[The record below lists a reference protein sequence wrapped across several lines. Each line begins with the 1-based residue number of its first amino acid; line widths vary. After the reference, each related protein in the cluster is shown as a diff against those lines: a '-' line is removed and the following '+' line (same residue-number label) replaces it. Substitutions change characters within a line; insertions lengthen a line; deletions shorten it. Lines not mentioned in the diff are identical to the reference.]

1 MTNAPWALVLDGA
14 LGEVLVARASLRP
27 GEDIEVS
34 LGERT
39 DRMLGVLPSLERLF
53 PTRDDRAAIVVVI
66 LGIGPGSY
74 TGVRSAAS
82 AAVGIA
88 RALAV
93 PVVQVASDAA
103 LRLASG
109 RDAALPLGARESL
122 LVDADVSRVVPRS
135 AAPTPPTLDE
145 IGDRYAQALVKVA
158 GPYLHDARAS
168 DGPVRLRYPAA
179 PRGLGDAPAAAR

>member
-82 AAVGIA
+82 AAA
-88 RALAV
+88 
-93 PVVQVASDAA
+93 
-103 LRLASG
+103 
-109 RDAALPLGARESL
+109 
-122 LVDADVSRVVPRS
+122 VSRTSKPT
-135 AAPTPPTLDE
+135 AGAPGSGTFLTYGVRGRPP
-145 IGDRYAQALVKVA
+145 Y
-158 GPYLHDARAS
+158 S
-168 DGPVRLRYPAA
+168 
-179 PRGLGDAPAAAR
+179 